1 MQFHLAFGGKKCNN
15 ALQEMHFTIMRI
27 DVMSALFENYTI
39 AFDLDGTLVDT
50 APDLVRATNEIMD
63 ILGLGHCELNDMRK
77 IIGKGARNAVITAA
91 RLRGRE
97 LTDSEISDLLPRFL
111 ETYEAGIAL
120 RSKVYD
126 GANDALALLKS
137 HGAKLLVCTNKPTKL
152 AQLVL
157 KELGILHDFAGIF
170 GPETTPRIKPDPIHI
185 TNAIE
190 RIGGNIEFSIMVGD
204 SENDV
209 IAARAANLP
218 VVVTTF
224 GYTEKKASDLG
235 ADAFFS
241 HYDELF
247 ELLLRLIRR

>member
-1 MQFHLAFGGKKCNN
+1 
-15 ALQEMHFTIMRI
+15 
-27 DVMSALFENYTI
+27 MSALFENYTI

-63 ILGLGHCELNDMRK
+63 ILGLGHCDLGDMRK
-77 IIGKGARNAVITAA
+77 IIGKGARNAVLTAA
-91 RLRGRE
+91 RLHGRE
-97 LTDSEISDLLPRFL
+97 LSDEEISKLLPIFL

-120 RSKVYD
+120 RSEVYE
-126 GANDALALLKS
+126 GAHDALALLKE

-152 AQLVL
+152 ANLVL
-157 KELGILHDFAGIF
+157 KELDIFDAFCGVF
-170 GPETTPRIKPDPIHI
+170 GPESTPRIKPDPIHI

-190 RIGGNIEFSIMVGD
+190 TSGGDVNLSIMVGD

-209 IAARAANLP
+209 LAARAANMP
-218 VVVTTF
+218 VIVTTF

-247 ELLLRLIRR
+247 ELLLSFKKS